1 MKLAGLPSLLPQA
14 LGRKFLL
21 TYFLR
26 AKRGRQRQGVQI
38 LGLALGLFADRDE
51 LGCFRTSPV
60 LWAWRTLKWPSVAT
74 HCSGDGRAR
83 LAPHFLCTCKRK
95 KAKKAKKAKKN
106 ALRLSIIAFG
116 NHGYPHAIKQSAKK
130 KKSCRSDSFSSFLR
144 LTSFRSAGLSG
155 KRAIKI
161 KVKKM

>member
-26 AKRGRQRQGVQI
+26 AKRGRQRQGVQT

-60 LWAWRTLKWPSVAT
+60 LWAWRTLKWPSVAIP
-74 HCSGDGRAR
+74 CSGDGRAR
-83 LAPHFLCTCKRK
+83 LAPHFLCTCKR
-95 KAKKAKKAKKN
+95 KKAKKN

-144 LTSFRSAGLSG
+144 LTSFCSAALNG

-161 KVKKM
+161 KVKSM